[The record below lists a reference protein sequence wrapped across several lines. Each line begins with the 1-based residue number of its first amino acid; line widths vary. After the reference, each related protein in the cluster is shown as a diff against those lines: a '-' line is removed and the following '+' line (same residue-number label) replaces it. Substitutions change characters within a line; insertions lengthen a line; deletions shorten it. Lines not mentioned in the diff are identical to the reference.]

1 MCVEAGACFALS
13 SDAHLPEQVGFGYDR
28 ALEFL
33 GELGVGGDLPSS
45 RAASGGWSRSA
56 PRCARI
62 DAMSVGIG
70 YDSHRFAEGRRL
82 VLGGVEIE
90 HERGLAG
97 HSDADVL
104 THAVIDA
111 LLGAAGAG
119 DIGTLFPDDDERW
132 RDADSI
138 DLLRTVGRHDRR
150 PDRQRRRDRRS
161 ARSRGSAPH
170 RAEMERILAEATS
183 ARVSVKAT
191 TNEGMGWIG
200 RGEGIACI
208 AVASVD
214 SE

>member
-1 MCVEAGACFALS
+1 
-13 SDAHLPEQVGFGYDR
+13 
-28 ALEFL
+28 
-33 GELGVGGDLPSS
+33 
-45 RAASGGWSRSA
+45 
-56 PRCARI
+56 
-62 DAMSVGIG
+62 MSVGIG

-90 HERGLAG
+90 HPRGLAG

-111 LLGAAGAG
+111 LLGASGMG

-132 RDADSI
+132 QGADSI
-138 DLLRTVGRHDRR
+138 DLLRTVVGTVTGRIVNLDATLVCEEPRIG
-150 PDRQRRRDRRS
+150 PY
-161 ARSRGSAPH
+161 

-183 ARVSVKAT
+183 SRVSVKAT
-191 TNEGMGWIG
+191 SNEGMGWIG